1 VTAELL
7 RFGIVADDSAGE
19 DLTETPPAVFL
30 RLIAEAVCENL
41 RPVPLLALLKHPFCA
56 LGLSQSACRDAA
68 RRLEQFTLR
77 GPRPAPG
84 INGLR
89 GPKAPTD
96 LIERL
101 DLALGPL
108 LRLDAARRIA
118 PATLIAALLQAAE
131 ALADRPGVPGAQ
143 TLWAGE
149 EGDALAEHL
158 TGLQAALDMLPPQNL
173 ATLPGLLD
181 ATLAGIAVRSRRAL
195 RGRDGAEHPRV
206 FIWGLLEARLQST
219 DVIVLGGL
227 SEGVWPP
234 LGESGPWMNRA
245 MRQAVGLPSPE
256 EQLGL
261 AAHDFVMA
269 SCAAP
274 RAILSAPR
282 RRDRAPAVPSRWL
295 VRLEALLAGQKTALA
310 QHAAPHW
317 SRALDRPDGA
327 ARQVAPPAPTPPI
340 RYRPRRLSVT
350 EIETFLRD
358 PYAIYAK
365 HVLGLRKL
373 APLEESADAA
383 DYGSIV
389 HKGLHR
395 FFQRNN
401 TAWPANAA
409 EQLVADMDAVLH
421 DAGMRPA
428 LACWWRPRLH
438 RIAAWVANAELGRR
452 EWGTPRLLRSE
463 IDGTWVFKAPAGDF
477 ELRCRADRIEC
488 RADGAYAIL
497 DYKTGTPPTGAQV
510 EAGLAPQLPL
520 EAAMLERG
528 GFGPDVTGEA
538 AELTYWH
545 IPGGF
550 EPGKVLPLFKGD
562 AGKTAAIADV
572 AANSLHALIAAFDDP
587 SQPYLSQ
594 PAPGAAPRF
603 SDYVQLARVA
613 EWAAVEESES

>member
-1 VTAELL
+1 
-7 RFGIVADDSAGE
+7 
-19 DLTETPPAVFL
+19 
-30 RLIAEAVCENL
+30 
-41 RPVPLLALLKHPFCA
+41 
-56 LGLSQSACRDAA
+56 
-68 RRLEQFTLR
+68 
-77 GPRPAPG
+77 
-84 INGLR
+84 
-89 GPKAPTD
+89 
-96 LIERL
+96 
-101 DLALGPL
+101 
-108 LRLDAARRIA
+108 
-118 PATLIAALLQAAE
+118 
-131 ALADRPGVPGAQ
+131 
-143 TLWAGE
+143 
-149 EGDALAEHL
+149 
-158 TGLQAALDMLPPQNL
+158 
-173 ATLPGLLD
+173 
-181 ATLAGIAVRSRRAL
+181 
-195 RGRDGAEHPRV
+195 
-206 FIWGLLEARLQST
+206 
-219 DVIVLGGL
+219 
-227 SEGVWPP
+227 
-234 LGESGPWMNRA
+234 
-245 MRQAVGLPSPE
+245 
-256 EQLGL
+256 
-261 AAHDFVMA
+261 
-269 SCAAP
+269 
-274 RAILSAPR
+274 
-282 RRDRAPAVPSRWL
+282 
-295 VRLEALLAGQKTALA
+295 
-310 QHAAPHW
+310 
-317 SRALDRPDGA
+317 
-327 ARQVAPPAPTPPI
+327 
-340 RYRPRRLSVT
+340 
-350 EIETFLRD
+350 LRD
-358 PYAIYAK
+358 PYGIYAK

-452 EWGTPRLLRSE
+452 ERGTPRLLRSE
-463 IDGTWVFKAPAGDF
+463 IDGTWVFTAPAGDF